1 MNFAPPIPGA
11 SEIEAPDPFGRP
23 PVNYGSRR
31 NPDPDYFLPIKY
43 KVPKGTRALCCVR
56 MHLENAPDYYSL
68 ERPEFLG
75 DKIPEDVYRNRMI
88 ALNED
93 LATNGVA
100 SMKKLK
106 NFGRWSNWIGWGIF
120 LGGLVAG
127 FKTGEPIILVAC
139 VFAKIVLMWM
149 PMTADYVEMVK
160 EHTERWN
167 EEDAAA
173 GRGWYCKMLPWRN
186 GELQT
191 LLTCTLNYY
200 EILPTEVPLEGVQV
214 VGEALPVYE
223 KNTDGTKI
231 ELVVVDKA
239 GGNHTQ
245 AVTQKQREAVSGQ
258 IQSGVAVAV

>member
-106 NFGRWSNWIGWGIF
+106 NFGRWSNWIGWTIF

-167 EEDAAA
+167 EEDAA
-173 GRGWYCKMLPWRN
+173 LVVD
-186 GELQT
+186 
-191 LLTCTLNYY
+191 
-200 EILPTEVPLEGVQV
+200 VPLEGVQV

-245 AVTQKQREAVSGQ
+245 AVTQKQERLFWSNPERYCCHCLDR
-258 IQSGVAVAV
+258 QSFLEFPI

>member
-68 ERPEFLG
+68 ERPEFL
-75 DKIPEDVYRNRMI
+75 DVYRNRMI

-245 AVTQKQREAVSGQ
+245 AATQKQREAVSGQ
-258 IQSGVAVAV
+258 IQSGIAVAV